1 MTRPVNSK
9 MLLYPTILMSSLV
22 CLVSGYSS
30 KRGIGLVPDNWSDP
44 SNPSFLCGD
53 MSALG
58 EVSWWYDWG
67 WADIHG
73 WSGPDYSCP
82 GGRGPA
88 GFVPILR
95 RHEYSDAWSLPDGD
109 FTAVIGFNEP
119 NRPDQD
125 NVSPEWVAGEWV
137 NLQTRFPSKTLVS
150 PSPVPCSGNCNG
162 GDMFQWFDSFFSAC
176 NNLGGCKV
184 DFISTHIYTCS
195 ADYTM
200 QVLQDLYNRYG
211 KKIWLTEFA
220 CPMTNDPNTI
230 QQYMKDVLPRLEA
243 ADFVDRYAWFA
254 SRFAT
259 QDWGPNWLLSSE
271 NSLLVPHVSQK
282 SGLGSYYMS
291 I

>member
-1 MTRPVNSK
+1 MGNSK

-82 GGRGPA
+82 G
-88 GFVPILR
+88 
-95 RHEYSDAWSLPDGD
+95 
-109 FTAVIGFNEP
+109 
-119 NRPDQD
+119 
-125 NVSPEWVAGEWV
+125 EWG

-195 ADYTM
+195 AD
-200 QVLQDLYNRYG
+200 
-211 KKIWLTEFA
+211 
-220 CPMTNDPNTI
+220 
-230 QQYMKDVLPRLEA
+230 
-243 ADFVDRYAWFA
+243 
-254 SRFAT
+254 
-259 QDWGPNWLLSSE
+259 
-271 NSLLVPHVSQK
+271 
-282 SGLGSYYMS
+282 
-291 I
+291 

>member
-1 MTRPVNSK
+1 MGNKR
-9 MLLYPTILMSSLV
+9 MSSPMTTTTLLV
-22 CLVSGYSS
+22 SSLACLVSGSSS

-58 EVSWWYDWG
+58 SVTWWYDWG

-82 GGRGPA
+82 GGRGPP

-95 RHEYSDAWSLPDGD
+95 KHE
-109 FTAVIGFNEP
+109 
-119 NRPDQD
+119 
-125 NVSPEWVAGEWV
+125 
-137 NLQTRFPSKTLVS
+137 
-150 PSPVPCSGNCNG
+150 
-162 GDMFQWFDSFFSAC
+162 
-176 NNLGGCKV
+176 
-184 DFISTHIYTCS
+184 
-195 ADYTM
+195 
-200 QVLQDLYNRYG
+200 YG

-220 CPMTNDPNTI
+220 CPMTSDPNTI
-230 QQYMKDVLPRLEA
+230 KQYMQEVLPRLEA
-243 ADFVDRYAWFA
+243 ADYVDRYAWFA

-282 SGLGSYYMS
+282 TGLGEYYMS